1 MNEQKHII
9 IKDSH
14 STFILPQTCLALPI
28 FDNQGGE
35 EEVEEEEVDADAEE
49 NQWKY
54 YAKSTSRRLF
64 NPIRS
69 FYEVIDF
76 PFLYCGMQV

>member
-54 YAKSTSRRLF
+54 YAKSTRNVYLLF
-64 NPIRS
+64 L
-69 FYEVIDF
+69 VIVIKNK
-76 PFLYCGMQV
+76 QS

>member
-1 MNEQKHII
+1 MTRSSKHII

-35 EEVEEEEVDADAEE
+35 EEVEVEEEVDAEE
-49 NQWKY
+49 N
-54 YAKSTSRRLF
+54 
-64 NPIRS
+64 
-69 FYEVIDF
+69 
-76 PFLYCGMQV
+76 